1 MTYQGPGKSCH
12 GGILCWNR
20 KDLSNAAMEH
30 KPLQSEDL
38 PEDLLYRSHSQVLPV
53 QAGFSD
59 RQADCQVPGQDGGS
73 CSYVRTDRNG
83 AGLFD
88 SDKLA
93 MKKLLS
99 WYLQNYCME
108 F

>member
-1 MTYQGPGKSCH
+1 MTYQVPGKSCH
-12 GGILCWNR
+12 GEILCWNR

-59 RQADCQVPGQDGGS
+59 
-73 CSYVRTDRNG
+73 
-83 AGLFD
+83 
-88 SDKLA
+88 
-93 MKKLLS
+93 
-99 WYLQNYCME
+99 
-108 F
+108 